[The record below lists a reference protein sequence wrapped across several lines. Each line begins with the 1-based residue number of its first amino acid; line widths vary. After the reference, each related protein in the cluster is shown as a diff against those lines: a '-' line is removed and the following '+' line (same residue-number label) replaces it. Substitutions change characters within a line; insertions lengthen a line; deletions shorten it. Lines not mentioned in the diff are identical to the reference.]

1 MAKHHLDASQVGARF
16 EKVGGKAV
24 PAMPHAA

>member
-1 MAKHHLDASQVGARF
+1 MDTD

-24 PAMPHAA
+24 PQCEMFFLYGPHPLPRTL